1 MKIVNKK
8 IIGFLVGPLLFGL
21 SLWVLPKEVFVFGA
35 KGAVGLMLWMMVWWI
50 FRPVHLGV
58 TALLPVA
65 VNAVF
70 GFVPMDSVIASYS
83 KPIFFLLLGTNF
95 FAIAWAKTGVDRRI
109 ALRSLMFIG
118 INLRQQVL
126 VWYVVATVLS
136 MFLANVVVTATL
148 ATIAISM
155 LAFVGEDDPKEAP
168 FVLILLAIAWG
179 AGLGGFGTPLGG
191 GMNLVT
197 LNYIE
202 EFLGIEYGFGAWTV
216 RMLPILAILTILIGG
231 YLMLLAPKGKKLAG
245 ADVFFEKEIKKL
257 GKINK
262 NEILVLGLFLAAVL
276 LSFLRP
282 LYVSLFPNLTPF
294 YLFFIFGL
302 SLFFIPMKQ
311 VDKTAKADLKK
322 EKILTWEFAAPK
334 ILWGL
339 LILFAGGL
347 ALGDLMIK
355 SGAANAI
362 ASLISSMKINSP
374 VVMLGIFVLMGV
386 VLANISSNTAAC
398 SILMPI
404 VLNISVVLGYD
415 VVAMLLLATVAANSA
430 YILPTS
436 VRAIPAGHGL
446 APIEFLR
453 KGLPILVVTFLALV
467 LLGAMVFEWIPS
479 F

>member
-1 MKIVNKK
+1 MKLRKMSIL
-8 IIGFLVGPLLFGL
+8 GFLLGPLLFGV
-21 SLWVLPKEVFVFGA
+21 SLLLLPDGMFAFEARGA
-35 KGAVGLMLWMMVWWI
+35 IGLMLWMMAWWI

-65 VNAVF
+65 LNAVF
-70 GFVPMDSVIASYS
+70 GFGPMDSVIASYA

-118 INLRQQVL
+118 IDLRRQVL

-148 ATIAISM
+148 ATIALSM
-155 LAFVGEDDPKEAP
+155 LAFVGEDDPQGAP

-191 GMNLVT
+191 GMNLVS
-197 LNYIE
+197 LHYIE
-202 EFLGIEYGFGAWTV
+202 EFLGVEYGFGAWTL
-216 RMLPILAILTILIGG
+216 RMVPLLAVLTVLIGG
-231 YLMLLAPKGKKLAG
+231 YLMFLAPKGKKLTG
-245 ADVFFEKEIKKL
+245 ADVFFEKEIQKL
-257 GKINK
+257 GAINR
-262 NEILVLGLFLAAVL
+262 NEILVLGLFVAAIL

-282 LYVSLFPNLTPF
+282 FYASLLPNLTPF
-294 YLFFIFGL
+294 FLFFIFGL

-311 VDKTAKADLKK
+311 DKKVNEGDSKA
-322 EKILTWEFAAPK
+322 EKILTWEFASPK

-347 ALGDLMIK
+347 ALGDLMIQ

-362 ASLISSMKINSP
+362 ASLISSMEISSP
-374 VVMLGIFVLMGV
+374 VVMLGIFVLMGI

-404 VLNISVVLGYD
+404 VLNISATLGYN

-446 APIEFLR
+446 APIEFLK
-453 KGLPILVVTFLALV
+453 KGLPILGITFAAL
-467 LLGAMVFEWIPS
+467 LGLGAMIFGWVPTF
-479 F
+479 

>member
-1 MKIVNKK
+1 MKLRKMSIL
-8 IIGFLVGPLLFGL
+8 GFLLGPLLFGVSLLLL
-21 SLWVLPKEVFVFGA
+21 SNGLFTFEARGA
-35 KGAVGLMLWMMVWWI
+35 MGLMLWMMTWWI

-65 VNAVF
+65 LNAIF
-70 GFVPMDSVIASYS
+70 GFVPMDSVIASYA

-95 FAIAWAKTGVDRRI
+95 FAIAWEKTGVDRRI
-109 ALRSLMFIG
+109 ALQSLMFIG
-118 INLRQQVL
+118 VDLRRQVL

-148 ATIAISM
+148 ATIALSM
-155 LAFVGEDDPKEAP
+155 LAFVGEDDPQGAP

-197 LNYIE
+197 LSYIE
-202 EFLGIEYGFGAWTV
+202 EFLGVEYGFGAWTL
-216 RMLPILAILTILIGG
+216 RMLPLLAVLTILIAG
-231 YLMLLAPKGKKLAG
+231 YLFLLTPKGKKLMG
-245 ADVFFEKEIKKL
+245 ADVFFEQEIKKL

-262 NEILVLGLFLAAVL
+262 NEVLVLGLFLAAIL

-282 LYVSLFPNLTPF
+282 LYASLFPYLTPF

-302 SLFFIPMKQ
+302 SLFFIPMKKSAST
-311 VDKTAKADLKK
+311 DEDDLKT
-322 EKILTWEFAAPK
+322 EKVLTWEFAAPK

-347 ALGDLMIK
+347 ALGELMIK

-362 ASLISSMKINSP
+362 ASLISSLEIGSP
-374 VVMLGIFVLMGV
+374 VMMLSIFILIGI

-404 VLNISVVLGYD
+404 VLNISVVLGYH

-446 APIEFLR
+446 APIEFLK
-453 KGLPILVVTFLALV
+453 KGMPILGITFVAL
-467 LLGAMVFEWIPS
+467 LGLGAMIFGWIPS